1 MPKSGI
7 FEACI
12 FDLDGV
18 LVDTAKY
25 HFLAWK
31 RLAASLGFYLAPGDE
46 ERLKGVSR
54 MESLEI
60 VLSIGGIECTEERN
74 SPWQPARTRGIGRV
88 SSPWT
93 NRSCFPARKP
103 SSKLALAAGLKTAL
117 ASSSRNAGDIL
128 RLTGIGGLFG
138 AVIDGNS
145 SARAKPA
152 PDLFLKA
159 ARALGS
165 DPALCVVFEDA
176 AAGIAAARAAGMAA
190 VGLGSPAVLGAADLV
205 LPSLEGI
212 DPRVVFSS
220 LAGDKAAGTR
230 ESGRPAENGGKAVRA
245 AGGDRQDN

>member
-1 MPKSGI
+1 MQKSGI

-60 VLSIGGIECTEERN
+60 VLSIGGVECTEE
-74 SPWQPARTRGIGRV
+74 Q
-88 SSPWT
+88 
-93 NRSCFPARKP
+93 
-103 SSKLALAAGLKTAL
+103 KLALAAGKNAWYRESIESMDESELLPGAKAFVEACSRRALKTAL

-212 DPRVVFSS
+212 DPRFVFSS
-220 LAGDKAAGTR
+220 LAGDKAAGSR

-245 AGGDRQDN
+245 SGGDRQHN